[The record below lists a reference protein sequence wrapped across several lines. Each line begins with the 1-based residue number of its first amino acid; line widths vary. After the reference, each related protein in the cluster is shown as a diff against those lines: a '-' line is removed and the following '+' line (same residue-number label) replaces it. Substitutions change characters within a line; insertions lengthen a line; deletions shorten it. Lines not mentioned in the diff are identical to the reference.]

1 MENKELIAS
10 VGKAMEDKELTA
22 YYQPQ
27 YDALTN
33 RVVSAEALVR
43 WIRPNGTVVPP
54 AQFVPELELTDAI
67 VNVDWYM
74 VKVVCETLA
83 EQIDEGN
90 AVPIAVNFSRWHVN
104 EKDFVERLNAIVD
117 SFYVPHDLLEVEITE
132 SALIDE
138 QANIKA
144 WIKQVREAGYTVA
157 IDDFGSGL
165 SSLQFVKEMPIDV
178 LKIDKS
184 LLSENCEDEKE
195 RIVLES
201 IFYFAHRLKMTTV
214 TEGVET
220 GEQLGFLRTCSCE
233 KIQGFL
239 FAKPMPKEEYLKLC
253 RTNTQISESEDIL
266 EVQAPA
272 SATQLLLDA
281 VFMKYPLVI
290 FSNLTRNSFYMMAYE
305 NFSATSCPSTGVF
318 DELIV
323 HGTATMHPEDQDA
336 FSHTFSREN
345 LLEEYNNGKKSVSL
359 ITRQQ
364 GDDGVYRRV
373 ETTDYFVKHPSVDD
387 VLVISLC
394 DNLEE

>member
-1 MENKELIAS
+1 MESNELI
-10 VGKAMEDKELTA
+10 VNVNRAMEMRELTA

-43 WIRPNGTVVPP
+43 WIRPDGTIVPP
-54 AQFVPELELTDAI
+54 VQFVPELEKTDAI

-74 VKVVCETLA
+74 VKEVCETLA

-90 AVPIAVNFSRWHVN
+90 AVPIAVNFSRWHVA
-104 EKDFVERLNAIVD
+104 EKDFVEKLNAIVD
-117 SFYVPHDLLEVEITE
+117 SFYIPHTMLEVEITE

-138 QANIKA
+138 SESIKA

-165 SSLQFVKEMPIDV
+165 SSLQFVKDMPIDV

-201 IFYFAHRLKMTTV
+201 IFYFAHRLKMVTV

-253 RTNTQISESEDIL
+253 RANTKITESEDIL
-266 EVQAPA
+266 EVQAPS

-323 HGTATMHPEDQDA
+323 HGTATMHPEDQEA
-336 FSHTFSREN
+336 FAYTFSREN
-345 LLEEYNNGKKSVSL
+345 LLNEYGKGKKSVSL
-359 ITRQQ
+359 MTRQL
-364 GDDGVYRRV
+364 GDDGVYRKV

-394 DNLEE
+394 DNREE

>member
-1 MENKELIAS
+1 MNNKELIAS
-10 VGKAMEDKELTA
+10 VNEAMESRELTA
-22 YYQPQ
+22 FYQPQ
-27 YDALTN
+27 YDAITN
-33 RVVSAEALVR
+33 KVVSAEALVR
-43 WIRPNGTVVPP
+43 WVRKDGTIVPP
-54 AQFVPELELTDAI
+54 AQFIPELELTDAI
-67 VNVDWYM
+67 VGVDWYM
-74 VKVVCETLA
+74 VKEVCETLA
-83 EQIDEGN
+83 QQIEEKT

-104 EKDFVERLNAIVD
+104 EKDFVEKLNAIVD
-117 SFYVPHDLLEVEITE
+117 SFYVPHNMLEVEITE

-138 QANIKA
+138 QDNIKS

-239 FAKPMPKEEYLKLC
+239 FAKPMPKDDYLKIC
-253 RTNTQISESEDIL
+253 RGNTQISESEDIL

-323 HGTATMHPEDQDA
+323 HGAATMHPEDKEA
-336 FSHTFSREN
+336 FASTFSREN
-345 LLEEYNNGKKSVSL
+345 LLKEYGEGKKSVSL
-359 ITRQQ
+359 MTRQL
-364 GDDGVYRRV
+364 GDDGVYRKV

-394 DNLEE
+394 DNRE